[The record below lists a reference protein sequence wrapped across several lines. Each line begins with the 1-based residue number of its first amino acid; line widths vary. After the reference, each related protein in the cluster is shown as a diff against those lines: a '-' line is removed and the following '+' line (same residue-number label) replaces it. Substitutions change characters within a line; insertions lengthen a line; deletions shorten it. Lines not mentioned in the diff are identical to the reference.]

1 MQSVVVPV
9 LGGTAGFIA
18 ARTLGNFWAM
28 KGWLSSDPR
37 VAKSLA
43 AGVGIP
49 LTFLAARTMP
59 MIAKNSGPIVLG
71 MGLAAAEAWIRDTP
85 LLGGSGAAAA
95 METPSLSPAD
105 LLPPT
110 ELVPPPSSEAASG
123 FGEYVSQP
131 LGQTDYYVGSMLGDS
146 LTPGDQGLIDHTMN
160 RMESTSTIVP
170 NDLALRARFMRQRE
184 PITTPFASG
193 DKGYAGGVFA
203 RHLFSGMMGG

>member
-1 MQSVVVPV
+1 MDLMQSVVVPV

-37 VAKSLA
+37 VAKSIA

-49 LTFLAARTMP
+49 LTFFAARTMP

-95 METPSLSPAD
+95 M
-105 LLPPT
+105 LPM
-110 ELVPPPSSEAASG
+110 EEMVPPPASEAASG

-160 RMESTSTIVP
+160 RMESISTIVP
-170 NDLALRARFMRQRE
+170 DDLALRAKTMRQVR
-184 PITTPFASG
+184 PVSTPFASG